1 MTDNKFKS
9 KQELNDYIKNNST
22 SFEEFEKRLDYSK
35 FDKFVN
41 KTKKQKGFS
50 WKKLGYALASLMLM
64 ISLGL
69 GLYEI
74 FHIKDVEKCPYELG
88 TYTYYSQEGD
98 IEGLD
103 FSEESYVI
111 LTDQEL
117 SGPGTFVLQDKDWVV
132 YGQFYECEFENKEIY
147 ALEEFK
153 NKYNC
158 DNSTFEIQ
166 YNESNNNNYLFI
178 NLSENNKYL
187 IINFYIQN

>member
-50 WKKLGYALASLMLM
+50 WKKLGYALASLVLV
-64 ISLGL
+64 IAAAIGIHFTVSIWN
-69 GLYEI
+69 EP
-74 FHIKDVEKCPYELG
+74 KCPYEFG

-103 FSEESYVI
+103 FNEESYVI

-117 SGPGTFVLQDKDWVV
+117 SGPGTFVLKDKDWTV
-132 YGQFYECEFENKEIY
+132 YGQFYECEFEDKAIDITGNYFSTDIY
-147 ALEEFK
+147 NIYISSNAYLEEKSIYLEIKENYNIVSYVFVYK
-153 NKYNC
+153 N
-158 DNSTFEIQ
+158 
-166 YNESNNNNYLFI
+166 
-178 NLSENNKYL
+178 
-187 IINFYIQN
+187 